1 MTVGQATTSC
11 ATMYFFAA
19 DGDTAD
25 GDTGEQAVTQLNPSD
40 EKALGELKAPRHRD
54 A

>member
-1 MTVGQATTSC
+1 VGQGTTTC
-11 ATMYFFAA
+11 VTMYYYMADGDMA
-19 DGDTAD
+19 DGDTA
-25 GDTGEQAVTQLNPSD
+25 EQAATQLNPSD